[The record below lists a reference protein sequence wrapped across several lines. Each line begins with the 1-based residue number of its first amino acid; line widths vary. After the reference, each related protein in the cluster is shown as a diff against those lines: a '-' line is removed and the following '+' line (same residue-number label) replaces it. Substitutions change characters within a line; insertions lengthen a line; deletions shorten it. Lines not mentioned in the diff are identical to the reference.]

1 MLGVLF
7 LWLFFV
13 CLFFSVRGCLHF
25 SGITIPCNV
34 MCEPSFPSYIFL
46 TREVIFLSFALL
58 RWNAFALMYSHSL
71 SSIVALNLST
81 LPTV

>member
-1 MLGVLF
+1 MA
-7 LWLFFV
+7 
-13 CLFFSVRGCLHF
+13 
-25 SGITIPCNV
+25 CNV

-81 LPTV
+81 FPTV